1 MPKQLNTLG
10 TLVLLTAIVGLV
22 SKDPVTR
29 VPKIGYIDVVSM
41 CCMSGCRAGLV
52 PVPGCCDWLGPGL
65 AARGRVN
72 EGGGRGQESR
82 TAAELGRGLGT
93 DTDTAILITR
103 SRDGESFHLS
113 RKSGHLTSPQ
123 PH

>member
-1 MPKQLNTLG
+1 MSPLLC
-10 TLVLLTAIVGLV
+10 VLHV
-22 SKDPVTR
+22 
-29 VPKIGYIDVVSM
+29 
-41 CCMSGCRAGLV
+41 LV

-93 DTDTAILITR
+93 DTAILITR
-103 SRDGESFHLS
+103 SRDGESFEQKIWSFNVLHTAPLITALHQVLYP
-113 RKSGHLTSPQ
+113 RK
-123 PH
+123 

>member
-1 MPKQLNTLG
+1 MG
-10 TLVLLTAIVGLV
+10 GLV
-22 SKDPVTR
+22 WLSKIIKRVTR

-41 CCMSGCRAGLV
+41 SPLLCVLQCCSLV
-52 PVPGCCDWLGPGL
+52 RVPGCCDWLGPGL

-93 DTDTAILITR
+93 DTAILITR
-103 SRDGESFHLS
+103 SRDRESFYLS
-113 RKSGHLTSPQ
+113 RKSGHLTSSTATL
-123 PH
+123 H